1 MIKKINRNFFK
12 KGFVK
17 GILFLSLIFSF
28 IVHAKTRVDI
38 DGSLNI
44 NFGRRRDRNGD
55 YWGNNNNNR
64 RYNNVGDITDSQ
76 YDSVPFILNGRGYA
90 VFRNRGSF
98 YILQVEFVNG
108 NPNNVRHEQILD
120 ATAITQNCV
129 SVAGDDKYCLTITS
143 EGIPALWDRYA
154 GRIRYTGRWVGRNSY
169 NFDYDYDYDYYR
181 SNQSEH
187 LFEW

>member
-1 MIKKINRNFFK
+1 MIKAVNRN
-12 KGFVK
+12 FVK
-17 GILFLSLIFSF
+17 GILFLFMIFSF
-28 IVHAKTRVDI
+28 IVHSKTRIDV

-55 YWGNNNNNR
+55 YWGNNNNR

-108 NPNNVRHEQILD
+108 DPNNVRHEQILN
-120 ATAITQNCV
+120 ATPITQNCV
-129 SVAGDDKYCLTITS
+129 SIAGDNKYCLTITS
-143 EGIPALWDRYA
+143 QGDPALWDRYA
-154 GRIRYTGRWVGRNSY
+154 GRIRFTGRWVGRSY
-169 NFDYDYDYDYYR
+169 NFDYDYDYYK
-181 SNQSEH
+181 NQSEH
-187 LFEW
+187 WFEW

>member
-1 MIKKINRNFFK
+1 MIKRINRNFVK

-17 GILFLSLIFSF
+17 GILFLFIIFSF
-28 IVHAKTRVDI
+28 IVHAKTRIDV

-44 NFGRRRDRNGD
+44 NFGRRRDRSGD

-64 RYNNVGDITDSQ
+64 RNVGDMTDSQ
-76 YDSVPFILNGRGYA
+76 YDSVPFIMNGRGYA

-108 NPNNVRHEQILD
+108 NPNNVRSEQIYD

-129 SVAGDDKYCLTITS
+129 SIAGDNKYCLTITS
-143 EGIPALWDRYA
+143 QGDPALWDRYA
-154 GRIRYTGRWVGRNSY
+154 GRIRYTGRWVGRNY
-169 NFDYDYDYDYYR
+169 NFDYDYDYYK
-181 SNQSEH
+181 NQSEH
-187 LFEW
+187 WFEW